1 VILGLGVDLFEVA
14 RLERELGA
22 HDPGFGPQLFTP
34 GEIAYCEG
42 QRHPAQ
48 HYAARFAAK
57 EAAFKALVLVV
68 RDGAH
73 WQEAEVQ
80 IAPDGT
86 RQLVLHGRLEDL
98 AKRRGVARVLL
109 SLSHTRT
116 LATASV
122 VLES

>member
-1 VILGLGVDLFEVA
+1 MILGLGVDLFEVA
-14 RLERELGA
+14 RLEQELGR

-34 GEIAYCEG
+34 AEIAHCEG

-57 EAAFKALVLVV
+57 EAAFKALALAV

-73 WQEAEVQ
+73 WREAEVQ
-80 IAPDGT
+80 IGPDGAPH
-86 RQLVLHGRLEDL
+86 LALHGRLEEL
-98 AKRRGVARVLL
+98 AKSRGVARVLL
-109 SLSHTRT
+109 SVSHTRT

-122 VLES
+122 ILES